1 MDIRASETR
10 YSASA
15 RMFGCRPVTEDHMSR
30 NLMGGQ
36 EMAAALDP
44 VLGYDH
50 AALSHEVVDVSAEE
64 RAVGMDLRPW
74 LGKSVFM
81 RMVTGRDLIGEME
94 QRADG
99 VIQFRPDVAEDWDWF
114 PRHLENDGTAIELT
128 GRDGRLLA
136 DVVKE
141 IRACLTMEV
150 TSVKRKTVTSKIL
163 WSLGDYRCEGAM
175 ITDKGPWTPEARLLE
190 MADGWDPRYAKKER
204 VLKTVADPAAN
215 LKKVQDD
222 IRRREL
228 ARKLQQNERRKNKV
242 DESRISGA
250 MNMRTQAKGT
260 ASMAA

>member
-10 YSASA
+10 YSSA
-15 RMFGCRPVTEDHMSR
+15 ANMLGCSPVTEDHMSTS
-30 NLMGGQ
+30 LMGGQ

-50 AALSHEVVDVSAEE
+50 TALSHEVADVSAEE

-74 LGKSVFM
+74 LGKSVFL

-128 GRDGRLLA
+128 GRGGRLLA

-141 IRACLTMEV
+141 IRACITMEV
-150 TSVKRKTVTSKIL
+150 TSVKRKTVASKIL
-163 WSLGDYRCEGAM
+163 WSLGDYKCEGAM

-228 ARKLQQNERRKNKV
+228 AHKLQQNARRKNKV

-250 MNMRTQAKGT
+250 MNMKTQAKGS
-260 ASMAA
+260 AAMAA